1 MIGEVQMDLIDH
13 KNNGAIKKSVGEVL
27 VERTG
32 KVEETEVY
40 SNSKEIL
47 MVFPNDYS
55 VTIKEKNSRKHVEVK
70 VYLGVGE
77 VTNRFFVGRS
87 NRKVRADSIMAFID
101 RVEKL

>member
-1 MIGEVQMDLIDH
+1 MDLIDH
-13 KNNGAIKKSVGEVL
+13 KNKSAIKKSIGEVL

-32 KVEETEVY
+32 KVEEVEVY

-47 MVFPNDYS
+47 MIFPNDYS
-55 VTIKEKNSRKHVEVK
+55 VTIKEKNSRKHAEVK
-70 VYLGVGE
+70 VYLGVGD